1 MLRDDL
7 HKFPDYKPGKTEP
20 NKLKLSAN
28 EIPNPPLPSVL
39 GAMTQAASVAN
50 RYQINGSPELRAE
63 LSAYL
68 GLPEENIAVAPGA
81 SAIVQQAVMATC
93 HTGDEVI
100 FPWRSFEAYP
110 LYVRMAGAEPIMTPL
125 THDDRLGLDA
135 VIDAITDRT
144 RLIILCNPNNPTG
157 TTISQEEFENF
168 MARVPKDIVVLL
180 DEAYWEYNDDPDS
193 PNAAKE
199 IQNYPNLIGARTFS
213 KAFGLAGAR
222 VGYGMASPELVDA
235 LNLLALPLTV
245 SYIGELG
252 AIAAL
257 HAQDELDARVDET
270 KRQRT
275 RVAQAL
281 GVPESRA
288 NFVWLPRGDAKEVER
303 KISEEGIIIRRYLD
317 EGVRVSITTEE
328 ETTAFLNAWERA
340 GIQPWEGE
348 TGGD

>member
-7 HKFPDYKPGKTEP
+7 HKFPDYKPGKSAP

-39 GAMTQAASVAN
+39 GAMTRAASCAN
-50 RYQINGSPELRAE
+50 RYQVNGSPELRAE
-63 LSAYL
+63 LSSYL
-68 GLPEENIAVAPGA
+68 ELPEENIAVAPGA

-110 LYVRMAGAEPIMTPL
+110 LYVRMAGAEPIMTSL
-125 THDDRLGLDA
+125 TEDERLDLDA
-135 VIDAITDRT
+135 VIGAITPKT

-157 TTISQEEFENF
+157 TTISQKEFDHF
-168 MARVPKDIVVLL
+168 MAKVPKDIVVLL
-180 DEAYWEYNDDPDS
+180 DEAYWEYNDDPDT
-193 PNAAKE
+193 PNGAQE
-199 IQNYPNLIGARTFS
+199 VRNYPNLISARTFS

-222 VGYGMASPELVDA
+222 VGYGMGSPELINA

-257 HAQDELDARVDET
+257 HAQDELQERVDET

-288 NFVWLPRGDAKEVER
+288 NFVWIPRGDAEEVEH
-303 KISEEGIIIRRYLD
+303 KIYEEGVVIRRYLD

-340 GIQPWEGE
+340 GIQPWEG
-348 TGGD
+348 

>member
-7 HKFPDYKPGKTEP
+7 HKFPDYKPGKSAP

-39 GAMTQAASVAN
+39 GAMTRAASCAN
-50 RYQINGSPELRAE
+50 RYQVNGSPELRAE
-63 LSAYL
+63 LSSYL
-68 GLPEENIAVAPGA
+68 ELPEENIAVAPGA

-110 LYVRMAGAEPIMTPL
+110 LYVRMAGAEPIMTSL
-125 THDDRLGLDA
+125 TEDERLDLDV
-135 VIDAITDRT
+135 VIGAITPKT

-157 TTISQEEFENF
+157 TTISQQEFDHF
-168 MARVPKDIVVLL
+168 MAKVPKNIVVLL
-180 DEAYWEYNDDPDS
+180 DEAYWEYNDDPDT
-193 PNAAKE
+193 PNGAQE
-199 IQNYPNLIGARTFS
+199 VRNYPNLISARTFS

-222 VGYGMASPELVDA
+222 VGYGMGSPELINA

-257 HAQDELDARVDET
+257 HAQDELQERVDET

-288 NFVWLPRGDAKEVER
+288 NFVWIPRGDAEEVEH
-303 KISEEGIIIRRYLD
+303 KIYEEGVVIRRYLD

-340 GIQPWEGE
+340 GIQPWEG
-348 TGGD
+348 

>member
-1 MLRDDL
+1 MLRNDL
-7 HKFPDYKPGKTEP
+7 HKFPDYKPGKSAP

-39 GAMTQAASVAN
+39 GAMTRAASCAN
-50 RYQINGSPELRAE
+50 RYQINGSPELRAK
-63 LSAYL
+63 LSSYL
-68 GLPEENIAVAPGA
+68 ELPEENIAVAPGA
-81 SAIVQQAVMATC
+81 SAIVQQAVLATC

-125 THDDRLGLDA
+125 TEDERLDLNA
-135 VIDAITDRT
+135 VIDAITKKT

-157 TTISQEEFENF
+157 TTISQKEFDRF
-168 MARVPKDIVVLL
+168 MAQVPKDIVVLL
-180 DEAYWEYNDDPDS
+180 DEAYWEYNDDPDT
-193 PNAAKE
+193 PNGAQEVRK
-199 IQNYPNLIGARTFS
+199 YPNLISARTFS

-222 VGYGMASPELVDA
+222 VGYGMGSPKLVNA

-257 HAQDELDARVDET
+257 HAQDELQARVDET

-281 GVPESRA
+281 GVSESRA
-288 NFVWLPRGDAKEVER
+288 NFVWIPRGDAEEVER
-303 KISEEGIIIRRYLD
+303 KIYEEGVVIRRYLD

-340 GIQPWEGE
+340 GIQPWEG
-348 TGGD
+348 

>member
-1 MLRDDL
+1 M
-7 HKFPDYKPGKTEP
+7 
-20 NKLKLSAN
+20 
-28 EIPNPPLPSVL
+28 
-39 GAMTQAASVAN
+39 
-50 RYQINGSPELRAE
+50 
-63 LSAYL
+63 
-68 GLPEENIAVAPGA
+68 
-81 SAIVQQAVMATC
+81 
-93 HTGDEVI
+93 
-100 FPWRSFEAYP
+100 
-110 LYVRMAGAEPIMTPL
+110 
-125 THDDRLGLDA
+125 
-135 VIDAITDRT
+135 
-144 RLIILCNPNNPTG
+144 
-157 TTISQEEFENF
+157 
-168 MARVPKDIVVLL
+168 VLL

-348 TGGD
+348 TGDD

>member
-7 HKFPDYKPGKTEP
+7 HKFPDYKPGKSAP

-39 GAMTQAASVAN
+39 GAMTRAASCAN
-50 RYQINGSPELRAE
+50 RYQVNGSPELRAE
-63 LSAYL
+63 LSSYL
-68 GLPEENIAVAPGA
+68 ELPEENIAVAPGA

-110 LYVRMAGAEPIMTPL
+110 LYVRMAGAEPIMTSL
-125 THDDRLGLDA
+125 TEDERLDLDA
-135 VIDAITDRT
+135 VIGAITPKT

-157 TTISQEEFENF
+157 TTISQKEFERF
-168 MARVPKDIVVLL
+168 MAQVPKDIVVLL
-180 DEAYWEYNDDPDS
+180 DEAYWEYNDDPDT
-193 PNAAKE
+193 PNGAQE
-199 IQNYPNLIGARTFS
+199 VRNYPNLISARTFS

-222 VGYGMASPELVDA
+222 VGYGMGSPELINA

-257 HAQDELDARVDET
+257 HAQDELQERVDET

-288 NFVWLPRGDAKEVER
+288 NFVWIPRGDAEEVEH
-303 KISEEGIIIRRYLD
+303 KIYEEGVVIRRYLD

-340 GIQPWEGE
+340 GIQPWEG
-348 TGGD
+348 

>member
-7 HKFPDYKPGKTEP
+7 HKFPDYKPGKSAP

-39 GAMTQAASVAN
+39 GAMTRAASCAN
-50 RYQINGSPELRAE
+50 RYQVNGSPELRAE
-63 LSAYL
+63 LSSYL
-68 GLPEENIAVAPGA
+68 ELPEENIAVAPGA

-110 LYVRMAGAEPIMTPL
+110 LYVRMAGAEPILTPL
-125 THDDRLGLDA
+125 TEDERLDLDA
-135 VIDAITDRT
+135 VIGAITKKT

-157 TTISQEEFENF
+157 TTISQKEFERF
-168 MARVPKDIVVLL
+168 MAQVPKDIVVLL
-180 DEAYWEYNDDPDS
+180 DEAYWEYNDDPDT
-193 PNAAKE
+193 PNGAQE
-199 IQNYPNLIGARTFS
+199 IRKYPNLISARTFS

-222 VGYGMASPELVDA
+222 VGYGMGSPELINA

-257 HAQDELDARVDET
+257 HAQDELQERVDET

-288 NFVWLPRGDAKEVER
+288 NFVWIPRGDAEEVEH
-303 KISEEGIIIRRYLD
+303 KIYEEGVVIRRYLD

-340 GIQPWEGE
+340 GIQPWEG
-348 TGGD
+348 